1 MVLVGAGRRPRT
13 PAEGRR
19 RRDRTVARSATSC
32 ARRNRLARSVSLC
45 DGVVVDAAGA
55 RYDTIGRSYARTR
68 REDPRIAAQIQSVL
82 RPGSVLNLGA
92 GSGNYEPSDRNVVA
106 VEPSLHM
113 LAQRVGRDAPVVRAV
128 AEALPFGDRSF
139 EVAMAVLT
147 VHHWTD
153 PVAGL
158 EEMARVAAQQV
169 IFFFEPMR
177 THEFWALEY
186 FPAALTLPTEQDP
199 PGERLI
205 AAHLDLLEIRPVLV
219 PRDCIDGFG
228 VAFWA
233 RPEAYLDP
241 DVQAGMSWLALL
253 TEEERAEGTARLR
266 ADLESRRWDRRY
278 GHLRELE
285 VFDGGY
291 RLAIAGAQ

>member
-1 MVLVGAGRRPRT
+1 MDT
-13 PAEGRR
+13 
-19 RRDRTVARSATSC
+19 
-32 ARRNRLARSVSLC
+32 
-45 DGVVVDAAGA
+45 AGA

-68 REDPRIAAQIQSVL
+68 REDPRIAAQIHSVL
-82 RPGSVLNLGA
+82 GPGSVLNVGA
-92 GSGNYEPSDRNVVA
+92 GPGNYEPGDRSVVA
-106 VEPSLHM
+106 VEPSLRM
-113 LAQRVGRDAPVVRAV
+113 LAQRTSRDAPVVRAV

-139 EVAMAVLT
+139 GVAMAVLT
-147 VHHWTD
+147 VHHWSN
-153 PVAGL
+153 PAAGL

-186 FPAALTLPTEQDP
+186 FPAALSLPTEQDP

-205 AAHLDLLEIRPVLV
+205 AAHLDLREIRQVLV
-219 PRDCIDGFG
+219 PRDCVDGFG
-228 VAFWA
+228 LAFWA

-253 TEEERAEGTARLR
+253 ADEERAEGSARLR
-266 ADLESRRWDRRY
+266 ADLESGRWDRRY
-278 GHLRELE
+278 GHIRELE

-291 RLAIAGAQ
+291 RLAVAGAQ